1 VDPLRGDVWDARLPR
16 AGEHPVVVLTINVLI
31 PRLSAVTVAVVTGT
45 EGPPQT
51 QIPLDRDVGLTGY
64 DVSYVNATDL
74 HSIDKSRL
82 RRRRGRLHPRELTHL
97 EEAVRLY
104 LGLLRSVGAHVIRLC
119 LTSRGG
125 NDECEPGRPPR
136 RAGTRARGAPPG
148 PASPGS
154 GPHQSRIRPASNFK
168 TSTMETF
175 FCT

>member
-1 VDPLRGDVWDARLPR
+1 VDPHRGDVWDARLPR

-51 QIPLDRDVGLTGY
+51 HIPLDRDAGLTGY

-119 LTSRGG
+119 LTSRVVTTNASPAG
-125 NDECEPGRPPR
+125 C
-136 RAGTRARGAPPG
+136 RAGREHG
-148 PASPGS
+148 PAEPR
-154 GPHQSRIRPASNFK
+154 PARRHPAADRIRPASNFK

-175 FCT
+175 FFT